1 MEDSAIGRQLRARR
15 TAAGRTVAS
24 VAADA
29 GLSVPYIA
37 NLENGR
43 GNPTT
48 AALRRLAEA
57 LDLRLVVTLA
67 PEDNGAA
74 TPAEIPASLVRLGRT
89 RRFRQTVT
97 AMAASLDRDAD
108 ELSGQLVVALAAL
121 AQALGPELA
130 EADWWRLLDALLL
143 IAVHPSTS
151 LPHGTPGAAR
161 GARRT
166 SDTDGCGRRGQRGL
180 GGVVAPRTIGRALRK
195 GRRLRAAG
203 GGQTTVNPSAQR
215 THGRHRA

>member
-48 AALRRLAEA
+48 AALARLAEA
-57 LDLRLVVTLA
+57 LGLRLVVALVPA
-67 PEDNGAA
+67 EAGAA
-74 TPAEIPASLVRLGRT
+74 GGPATAGGPAAGGAVRGEAPPMPASLVRLGRT
-89 RRFRQTVT
+89 SRFRRSVADMAT
-97 AMAASLDRDAD
+97 ALDRDAD
-108 ELSGQLVVALAAL
+108 ELSAQLVTALAAL
-121 AQALGPELA
+121 GQVMGRDLA

-143 IAVHPSTS
+143 IAVHPSGS
-151 LPHGTPGAAR
+151 
-161 GARRT
+161 
-166 SDTDGCGRRGQRGL
+166 
-180 GGVVAPRTIGRALRK
+180 
-195 GRRLRAAG
+195 
-203 GGQTTVNPSAQR
+203 
-215 THGRHRA
+215 

>member
-57 LDLRLVVTLA
+57 LDLRLLVTLA
-67 PEDNGAA
+67 PDGGGRGGAA
-74 TPAEIPASLVRLGRT
+74 PEVPPSLVRLGRT
-89 RRFRQTVT
+89 RRFRQAVT
-97 AMAASLDRDAD
+97 AMATALDRDAD

-121 AQALGPELA
+121 AQAMGRDLA

-143 IAVHPSTS
+143 IAAHPAVPVAEPSRAEPSRMNPGVH
-151 LPHGTPGAAR
+151 HAR
-161 GARRT
+161 G
-166 SDTDGCGRRGQRGL
+166 Q
-180 GGVVAPRTIGRALRK
+180 
-195 GRRLRAAG
+195 
-203 GGQTTVNPSAQR
+203 
-215 THGRHRA
+215 

>member
-1 MEDSAIGRQLRARR
+1 MFCQGRRAVEDSAIGHQLRARR

-67 PEDNGAA
+67 PPEGPGSGAA
-74 TPAEIPASLVRLGRT
+74 PEIPASLVRLGRT
-89 RRFRQTVT
+89 QRFRRS
-97 AMAASLDRDAD
+97 AAA
-108 ELSGQLVVALAAL
+108 
-121 AQALGPELA
+121 
-130 EADWWRLLDALLL
+130 
-143 IAVHPSTS
+143 
-151 LPHGTPGAAR
+151 
-161 GARRT
+161 
-166 SDTDGCGRRGQRGL
+166 
-180 GGVVAPRTIGRALRK
+180 
-195 GRRLRAAG
+195 
-203 GGQTTVNPSAQR
+203 
-215 THGRHRA
+215 

>member
-1 MEDSAIGRQLRARR
+1 MEDPAIGRQLRARR

-67 PEDNGAA
+67 PESDGAA
-74 TPAEIPASLVRLGRT
+74 APEVPPSLVRLGRT
-89 RRFRQTVT
+89 RRFRQAVT
-97 AMAASLDRDAD
+97 GMAAGLDRDAD
-108 ELSGQLVVALAAL
+108 ELSAQLVVALAAL
-121 AQALGPELA
+121 AQAMGRDLG

-143 IAVHPSTS
+143 IAVHPSA
-151 LPHGTPGAAR
+151 PAAER
-161 GARRT
+161 DETR
-166 SDTDGCGRRGQRGL
+166 D
-180 GGVVAPRTIGRALRK
+180 PLR
-195 GRRLRAAG
+195 
-203 GGQTTVNPSAQR
+203 
-215 THGRHRA
+215 

>member
-1 MEDSAIGRQLRARR
+1 VEDSAIGRQLRARR
-15 TAAGRTVAS
+15 TATGRTVAS

-67 PEDNGAA
+67 PDEATGQPGAPM
-74 TPAEIPASLVRLGRT
+74 PAAPAMPASLVRLGRT
-89 RRFRQTVT
+89 TRFRRSVT
-97 AMAASLDRDAD
+97 AMATALGRDAD
-108 ELSGQLVVALAAL
+108 DLSAELVAAL
-121 AQALGPELA
+121 AMLAQAMGRELA

-143 IAVHPSTS
+143 IAAHPSGS
-151 LPHGTPGAAR
+151 
-161 GARRT
+161 
-166 SDTDGCGRRGQRGL
+166 
-180 GGVVAPRTIGRALRK
+180 
-195 GRRLRAAG
+195 
-203 GGQTTVNPSAQR
+203 
-215 THGRHRA
+215 